1 MGFFKNMMMKQMLKS
16 QMKGLSEDQQEK
28 ILKAIEDNPEFFEN
42 IAKRIEQRIK
52 EGKDQMSAAMEVM
65 RENQD
70 ELRKLMQ

>member
-1 MGFFKNMMMKQMLKS
+1 MMMKQMLKS

>member
-28 ILKAIEDNPEFFEN
+28 ILKAIEDNPEFFDN
-42 IAKRIEQRIK
+42 IAKKIEQKMK
-52 EGKDQMSAAMEVM
+52 EGKDKMSASMEVM
-65 RENQD
+65 RENQN

>member
-70 ELRKLMQ
+70 ELRKMMQ

>member
-1 MGFFKNMMMKQMLKS
+1 MEKNPQVF
-16 QMKGLSEDQQEK
+16 ED
-28 ILKAIEDNPEFFEN
+28 
-42 IAKRIEQRIK
+42 IAKKIEQKQK

>member
-1 MGFFKNMMMKQMLKS
+1 MGFFKNLMMKQMVKS
-16 QMKGLSEDQQEK
+16 QMKGVPQEQQDKIISAMEK
-28 ILKAIEDNPEFFEN
+28 NPQFFED
-42 IAKRIEQRIK
+42 IAKKIEQKQK